1 MHRNLRWATVTGPMP
16 PSASTLPYP
25 TASWGRRIL
34 ALFVDWIASSLV
46 ASAFLGVR
54 ALPFGAL
61 VAGVD
66 PKGSDN
72 LWILLVF
79 VVETTVLTTLTG
91 GSFGKLATRLRTVR
105 TARLG
110 ADGQGQDPRPL
121 DPLRSLARQIMVAV
135 LVPPLVFRH
144 DGRGLHDLAAGTATV
159 TLATYRTVFRGLPD

>member
-1 MHRNLRWATVTGPMP
+1 MTGPTP
-16 PSASTLPYP
+16 PSAPPLPYP

-34 ALFVDWIASSLV
+34 ALFVDWIASTLV

-54 ALPFGAL
+54 ALPFGGL

-79 VVETTVLTTLTG
+79 VVETALLTTLTG

-105 TARLG
+105 TAQAG
-110 ADGQGQDPRPL
+110 ADGQAFDPRPL